1 MPILPRYLAVPIFM
15 SVVVLSYGCDD
26 NGSTS
31 VRANGVGPSAF
42 GHPPFVSRGDFIG
55 PDSVKVVRVVDP
67 ACPGHPPFLATF
79 SLAFGGDG
87 TPDVFLAGVQ
97 MQFVDTAGARAGT
110 MTLGPSE
117 LTASFGSTTL
127 PSFGTRAFPFAF
139 PFGCVGLPTGTLTV
153 VAVTG
158 DGHGRERRTVSR
170 MRLH

>member
-1 MPILPRYLAVPIFM
+1 MPILRVCVVPILISLAAM
-15 SVVVLSYGCDD
+15 NYGCDD

-31 VRANGVGPSAF
+31 SVTANVAGPSLLREA
-42 GHPPFVSRGDFIG
+42 PFVSRGDFIG
-55 PDSVKVVRVVDP
+55 PDSVKVVRVVHP
-67 ACPGHPPFLATF
+67 ACPGLPPFVAPFT
-79 SLAFGGDG
+79 LAFGGDG